1 MADHVVDYVEAKNET
16 LYKVNDQRGERSH
29 QIIAQLERRGCW
41 KMTKNLTGA
50 LKLKRSHVF
59 MQPDLPPFG
68 HNAIAALDRCHLPGV
83 GGF

>member
-50 LKLKRSHVF
+50 LKLKRSHSF
-59 MQPDLPPFG
+59 HSHFNLFQKHKRL
-68 HNAIAALDRCHLPGV
+68 HKLKYKNKKKK
-83 GGF
+83 